1 MRIVVLGAPGAG
13 KGTQCQY
20 ISDTF
25 GFVHLSSGDI
35 LRSEIASGTT
45 LGLRA
50 KSLID
55 EGKFVPDEV
64 VIDVMLVAIKKVD
77 SCVLDGFPRTVVQAK
92 ELDLALSKMY
102 SKIDIVIN
110 LIVDEHEIVAR
121 LEKRR
126 SCPKCGRVYHLDYSK
141 PEVEGVCD
149 FDGCVLYH
157 RDDDKRDVILN
168 RLKTYHQ
175 LTEPLVDYYNESQS
189 SEVFNIVADGKI
201 EVIRA
206 DIIEKIHSILNG

>member
-1 MRIVVLGAPGAG
+1 MLGAPGAG

-64 VIDVMLVAIKKVD
+64 VIGVMLVAIKKVA

-92 ELDLALSKMY
+92 ELDLALNKIN

-110 LIVDEHEIVAR
+110 LIVDEHVIVER

-141 PEVEGVCD
+141 PKVEGVCD
-149 FDGCVLYH
+149 FDGCALYH

-189 SEVFNIVADGKI
+189 SKVFNIAADGKI
-201 EVIRA
+201 EDIRA
-206 DIIEKIHSILNG
+206 DIIEKIYSILNG

>member
-1 MRIVVLGAPGAG
+1 MLGAPGAG
-13 KGTQCQY
+13 KGTQCQA

-35 LRSEIASGTT
+35 LRSEIAAGSA
-45 LGLRA
+45 LGLKA

-55 EGKFVPDEV
+55 QGKFVPDEV
-64 VIDVMLVAIKKVD
+64 VIGVMLAAIKKVD
-77 SCVLDGFPRTVVQAK
+77 NCVLDGFPRTVVQAR
-92 ELDLALSKMY
+92 ELDLALEKID

-110 LIVDEHEIVAR
+110 LVVNEYEVVAR

-141 PEVEGVCD
+141 PKVEGVCD
-149 FDGCVLYH
+149 YDGSLLYH

-175 LTEPLVDYYNESQS
+175 LTEPLVDYYNVSPNS
-189 SEVFNIVADGKI
+189 KVFNVVADGAI
-201 EVIRA
+201 ADIRA
-206 DIIEKIHSILNG
+206 DIVEKINSVLNG